1 MGYKYFAVK
10 REDRVAVCT
19 INNPPMNLM
28 NADMVAELLKLADE
42 LETDPEVRS
51 VVFTGGVEG
60 IFIMHYDV
68 SELSEGAQA
77 LQQIPPAVMALF
89 GPPKELHD
97 THKAYNK
104 LQFMPKPVIAAIN
117 GTATGGGCEMALA
130 CDFRFMARVGV
141 IGLPEATVGILPGA
155 GGTQRMTR
163 LIGPAKA
170 LEMMLQGKVIDADEA
185 EAIGLIHKA
194 LDPDEL
200 MPHSLKFARNLAEYS
215 PLSLALIKKCI
226 HEGGQLPLLEGLKLE
241 QDCFWQTMRSEDA
254 RRLMK
259 EYLEGGIV

>member
-1 MGYKYFAVK
+1 MSYKYFAVK

-19 INNPPMNLM
+19 INNPPRNLM

-42 LETDPEVRS
+42 LEADPEVRS

-60 IFIMHYDV
+60 IFITHYDV
-68 SELSEGAQA
+68 SELLLASQG
-77 LQQIPPAVMALF
+77 LQQVPSPLMAFL

-97 THKAYNK
+97 SHKAYNK
-104 LQFMPKPVIAAIN
+104 LQFMPKPIIAALN

-170 LEMMLQGKVIDADEA
+170 LEMILQGRVIDADEA
-185 EAIGLIHKA
+185 ESIGLIHKA
-194 LDPDEL
+194 LDPGEL
-200 MPHSLKFARNLAEYS
+200 MPYSLKFARTLAEF
-215 PLSLALIKKCI
+215 PPVSLALIKKCI

-259 EYLEGGIV
+259 EYLEGGIL